1 MQAFILSTGFLRL
14 YSFLL
19 ISFLE
24 QMYITN
30 KRYFLLGT
38 LNITVVEKRTEK
50 TEKYNYLFCHI
61 TSINNIES
69 YKMLEK

>member
-1 MQAFILSTGFLRL
+1 
-14 YSFLL
+14 
-19 ISFLE
+19 
-24 QMYITN
+24 MYITN